1 MPLQSS
7 VLENTSTVQQPIVA
21 PFLADIDTRG
31 SGLVFYRLILQFMF
45 YFMNVILIFFKM
57 CRNTTNS
64 TLLETTRQ
72 QIEQFYPDLS
82 EYMPTLL
89 IIATWDDVGHY
100 NSSTEQTNT
109 FQVLLITD
117 GEKSF
122 VIFLYSELQWTQ
134 PDPKPPNN
142 YSIMYGSNNSASNE
156 IVRAQP

>member
-1 MPLQSS
+1 
-7 VLENTSTVQQPIVA
+7 
-21 PFLADIDTRG
+21 
-31 SGLVFYRLILQFMF
+31 
-45 YFMNVILIFFKM
+45 M

>member
-1 MPLQSS
+1 MH
-7 VLENTSTVQQPIVA
+7 V
-21 PFLADIDTRG
+21 
-31 SGLVFYRLILQFMF
+31 

-57 CRNTTNS
+57 CRIATNS

-89 IIATWDDVGHY
+89 IIATWDNVGHY

-122 VIFLYSELQWTQ
+122 VMFLYSELQWTQ

-142 YSIMYGSNNSASNE
+142 YSIRYGSNNSASNE
-156 IVRAQP
+156 VVRAQP